1 MLRERVYYPQV
12 DSQPAT
18 PSCLILRCQRQQ
30 QFFITAQSYRSS
42 DPQHVILQHLRN
54 RVEMLSYYSR
64 AIKDCT
70 QWYKAF
76 TETYGCRAT
85 LLHCVIFALEAN
97 LFRIPEL
104 QAALYEKNFR
114 FMSVF
119 SGGKNLF
126 DMAPWLA
133 Y

>member
-1 MLRERVYYPQV
+1 LPA
-12 DSQPAT
+12 PAT
-18 PSCLILRCQRQQ
+18 VLHNGAVLSIKRSTACHSAAL
-30 QFFITAQSYRSS
+30 AQS
-42 DPQHVILQHLRN
+42 
-54 RVEMLSYYSR
+54 SR
-64 AIKDCT
+64 DAELLFKGNQRCT

-126 DMAPWLA
+126 DIAPWLA